1 MKVKQIKTRKEL
13 LRICSEYEFNTTLD
27 LLKMKYDVYDPE
39 TGSLH
44 PFYYIFYNNEPCGIL
59 VLNSKKT
66 HYKGYLQILLTEVI
80 QDQRG
85 NGITKYMIDWISEK
99 AKEQG
104 WKGLSLQTINPVN
117 KRWTEDD
124 DWNYPSDLKFNDE
137 KEEGDNI
144 VKLYKKLGFEPVS
157 YTSWHGLNMKK
168 ELNEGY
174 NSLSLGIGSNYHSSA
189 DGLYFEYRLL
199 PLTNNLG
206 QRGYKTYTKAELDT
220 YDIKKGDYISG
231 VSPIDEKR
239 HYGVIQRFF
248 IPEGSTEIEWVFILD
263 KETSEIIAVYPDTV
277 KIAYRTGKPVTEALL
292 SWDNDYPEDSEGI
305 LNADEISLNI
315 VDPEEEYKIFRNKI
329 KKPNGKATIGAFMI
343 SEDGSSAQ
351 KFSWQS
357 DMFKGK
363 TCDLRYKTK
372 TLNEYLPHVY
382 DLEIYIVHAFLHK
395 MDIDK
400 ILNKYCDFYSQWTLE
415 KKTEN
420 IQIASYNRN
429 PSIKVV
435 VGFPSE
441 DIEDENIYLDYTI

>member
-13 LRICSEYEFNTTLD
+13 LKICSEYEFNTTLD

-44 PFYYIFYNNEPCGIL
+44 PFYYIFFDNEPCGIL

-80 QDQRG
+80 SEQRG

-99 AKEQG
+99 AKKQG

-117 KRWTEDD
+117 QKWIKDD
-124 DWNYPSDLKFNDE
+124 NWNYPDDLKFDDE
-137 KEEGDNI
+137 KEEGDNV

-168 ELNEGY
+168 ELNESY

-220 YDIKKGDYISG
+220 FDIKKGDYISG
-231 VSPIDEKR
+231 VSPVDEKR

-263 KETSEIIAVYPDTV
+263 KETSEIMAVYPDTV
-277 KIAYRTGKPVTEALL
+277 KIAYRTGKPITEALL
-292 SWDNDYPEDSEGI
+292 SWNTDYSEDPERI
-305 LNADEISLNI
+305 LNTDEISSNM
-315 VDPEEEYKIFRNKI
+315 VDPEEEYKRFRNKKGAI
-329 KKPNGKATIGAFMI
+329 IGAFMI
-343 SEDGSSAQ
+343 SEGGRLVQ
-351 KFSWQS
+351 IISWES
-357 DMFKGK
+357 EMFKGK
-363 TCDLRYKTK
+363 TCDLRYKNK
-372 TLNEYLPHVY
+372 TLNGHLPYVY

-395 MDIDK
+395 MPIDK

-415 KKTEN
+415 KKTKN
-420 IQIASYNRN
+420 IQIASYNKN
-429 PSIKVV
+429 PSNIKVV

-441 DIEDENIYLDYTI
+441 DIEDENGYLHYKI

>member
-13 LRICSEYEFNTTLD
+13 LRICSEYKFDNTLD

-44 PFYYIFYNNEPCGIL
+44 PFYYVFSDNEPCGIL
-59 VLNSKKT
+59 VLNSRKT
-66 HYKGYLQILLTEVI
+66 HYKGYLQILLTEVSEE
-80 QDQRG
+80 QKG
-85 NGITKYMIDWISEK
+85 EGITKYMIDWISEK

-117 KRWTEDD
+117 KKWMEDD
-124 DWNYPSDLKFNDE
+124 NWDYPEDLKFDDE
-137 KEEGDNI
+137 KEIGDTI
-144 VKLYKKLGFEPVS
+144 VELYKKLGFKPVS
-157 YTSWHGLNMKK
+157 YTSWKGLNMKK

-174 NSLSLGIGSNYHSSA
+174 NSMSLGIGQNYHSSA

-220 YDIKKGDYISG
+220 FDIKKGDYVSG
-231 VSPIDEKR
+231 VSPVDEKR

-263 KETSEIIAVYPDTV
+263 RDTSEIMAVYPDTV

-292 SWDNDYPEDSEGI
+292 TWDNNYSEEPEGI
-305 LNADEISLNI
+305 LNANEISSNM
-315 VDPEEEYKIFRNKI
+315 VDPEEEYKKFNR
-329 KKPNGKATIGAFMI
+329 KKDATIGAFMI
-343 SEDGSSAQ
+343 SECGWEDGCLAQ
-351 KFSWQS
+351 KISWS
-357 DMFKGK
+357 SEMFKGK
-363 TCDLRYKTK
+363 TCDLRYKK
-372 TLNEYLPHVY
+372 KALNEYLPHVY
-382 DLEIYIVHAFLHK
+382 DLEIYIVNAFLHK
-395 MDIDK
+395 IHIDK
-400 ILNKYCDFYSQWTLE
+400 ILNEYCDFYSQWTLE

-435 VGFPSE
+435 VGFPSK

>member
-13 LRICSEYEFNTTLD
+13 LRICSEYKFDNTLD

-117 KRWTEDD
+117 KKWMEDD
-124 DWNYPSDLKFNDE
+124 NWDYPEDLKFDDE
-137 KEEGDNI
+137 KETGDTI
-144 VKLYKKLGFEPVS
+144 VELYKKLGFKPVS

-174 NSLSLGIGSNYHSSA
+174 NSMSLGIGQNYHSSA

-220 YDIKKGDYISG
+220 FDIKKGDYVSG

-263 KETSEIIAVYPDTV
+263 KDTSEIMAVYPDTV

-292 SWDNDYPEDSEGI
+292 TWDNDYSEEPEGI
-305 LNADEISLNI
+305 LNANEISSNM
-315 VDPEEEYKIFRNKI
+315 VDPEEEYKKFNR
-329 KKPNGKATIGAFMI
+329 KKDATIGAFMI
-343 SEDGSSAQ
+343 SECGWEDGCLAQ
-351 KFSWQS
+351 KISWS
-357 DMFKGK
+357 SEMFKGK
-363 TCDLRYKTK
+363 TCDLRYKIK
-372 TLNEYLPHVY
+372 ALNEYLPYVY
-382 DLEIYIVHAFLHK
+382 DLEIYIVNAFLHK
-395 MDIDK
+395 IHIDK
-400 ILNKYCDFYSQWTLE
+400 ILNEYCNFYSQWTLE

-435 VGFPSE
+435 VGFPSK

>member
-117 KRWTEDD
+117 KKWMEDD
-124 DWNYPSDLKFNDE
+124 NWDYPEDLKFDDE
-137 KEEGDNI
+137 KETGDTI
-144 VKLYKKLGFEPVS
+144 VELYKKLGFKPVS

-174 NSLSLGIGSNYHSSA
+174 NSMSLGIGQNYHSSA

-220 YDIKKGDYISG
+220 FDIKKGDYVSG

-263 KETSEIIAVYPDTV
+263 KDTSEIMAVYPDTV

-292 SWDNDYPEDSEGI
+292 TWDNDYSEEPEGI
-305 LNADEISLNI
+305 LNANEISSNM
-315 VDPEEEYKIFRNKI
+315 VDPEEEYKKFNR
-329 KKPNGKATIGAFMI
+329 KKDATIGAFMI
-343 SEDGSSAQ
+343 SECGWKDGCLAQ
-351 KFSWQS
+351 KISWS
-357 DMFKGK
+357 SEMFKGK
-363 TCDLRYKTK
+363 TCDLRYKIK
-372 TLNEYLPHVY
+372 ALNEYLPYVY
-382 DLEIYIVHAFLHK
+382 DLEIYIVNAFLHK
-395 MDIDK
+395 IHIDK
-400 ILNKYCDFYSQWTLE
+400 ILNEYCNFYSQWTLE